1 MDSYKRI
8 YVLGS
13 GFSKSISKNMPS
25 MKGLTEELR
34 RAEDD
39 KYPELMEFM
48 KNLMQKSNGCKE
60 LTSMEAV
67 CSLILGREIFYNS
80 SVNLQYQIL
89 QNQLVHWLYEKIDNA
104 AKTVDSEKEEKLK
117 KFLTNCVYP
126 VDGKK
131 ALVITFNYD
140 LLVERL
146 FASTLDLPFR
156 LDYVIRLNRYFDEK
170 KEEAGK
176 DIFPF
181 LKLHGSFNWFR
192 SPGSLVCDI
201 DNVYLSEEHGY
212 SRNLIH
218 HDDIPVFIP
227 MTYSKQSYLEGSFF
241 NVLWNIAQR
250 YLDMAEE
257 ISFIG
262 YGFPATDLDN
272 LAFFLNY
279 KDKIKHVVIQ
289 GEDAVKRKRIEG
301 LFGKEHIIDQDGVDY
316 LSSVCH

>member
-1 MDSYKRI
+1 MDSFKRI

-34 RAEDD
+34 KAEDD

-48 KNLMQKSNGCKE
+48 QNLYKKSNGSRE

-67 CSLILGREIFYNS
+67 CSLILGRDIFYNS
-80 SVNLQYQIL
+80 TVNLHYQIL
-89 QNQLVHWLYEKIDNA
+89 QNQLVHWLYDKIDNA
-104 AKTVDSEKEEKLK
+104 AKVVDSDKEDVLK
-117 KFLTNCVYP
+117 NFIANCVQP
-126 VDGKK
+126 KDGRK

-140 LLVERL
+140 LLLERL
-146 FASTLDLPFR
+146 FASTPDLPCH
-156 LDYVIRLNRYFDEK
+156 LDYVVRLNSYFDEK
-170 KEEAGK
+170 RIKTRK
-176 DIFPF
+176 DVFPY

-201 DNVYLSEEHGY
+201 DNVYLSEEHGF

-218 HDDIPVFIP
+218 HNDIPVFVP
-227 MTYSKQSYLEGSFF
+227 MTFSKQSYLEGSFF

-250 YLDMAEE
+250 YLELAEE
-257 ISFIG
+257 ITFIG
-262 YGFPATDLDN
+262 YGFPLTDLIN

-279 KDKIKHVVIQ
+279 KDKIKHVVIL
-289 GEDAVKRKRIEG
+289 GEEERKKARLEA
-301 LFGKEHIIDQDGVDY
+301 LFGKEKIVDKDAVDY
-316 LSSVCH
+316 LYQIS